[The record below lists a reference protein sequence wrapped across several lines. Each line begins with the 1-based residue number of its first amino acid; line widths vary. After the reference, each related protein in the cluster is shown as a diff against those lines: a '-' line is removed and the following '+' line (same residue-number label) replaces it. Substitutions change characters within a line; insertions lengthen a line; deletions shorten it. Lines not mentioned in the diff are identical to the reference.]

1 VSSKKP
7 EYVTAPD
14 GLPARVVG
22 PWVARKVQF
31 VDNQTTIF
39 ATGMKNKWPA
49 RAYVELFAG
58 PGLSFDRTGREFV
71 AGSAIRALD
80 RNFTHYAFVDIDR
93 QAANALRER
102 INARGKSAVAPVFQM
117 DCNSAVPSI
126 RRVIPGDA
134 LTLAFVDP
142 TSWQVR
148 LSTIEALA
156 KDRRVDLLM
165 TFHAGSMKRLAH
177 MSSPALNE
185 FFGTEDWRAALA
197 CPWWERL
204 ESLLRLY
211 NEQLAQF
218 GYLESWQYRVPVK
231 NSRGVAMYQLVMFSK
246 HARGV
251 DFWRKSIAH
260 DPHPSGQTSIFD
272 WLEPVPG

>member
-1 VSSKKP
+1 MSKRA
-7 EYVTAPD
+7 EYLTAPD

-39 ATGMKNKWPA
+39 ATGMKNRWEH

-58 PGLSFDRTGREFV
+58 PGLSYDRVGHEFI

-93 QAANALRER
+93 RAVNALRER
-102 INARGKSAVAPVFQM
+102 IDARGKSAVAPVFQA
-117 DCNSAVPSI
+117 DCNSAVPAI
-126 RRVIPGDA
+126 QRVVPADA
-134 LTLAFVDP
+134 LTLAFIDP

-148 LSTIEALA
+148 MSTIEALA

-165 TFHAGSMKRLAH
+165 TFHAGSMKRLAN
-177 MSSPALNE
+177 MSGNGALDA
-185 FFGTEDWRAALA
+185 FFGTDEWRAALR

-204 ESLLRLY
+204 ENLLQLY
-211 NEQLAQF
+211 NRQLGTL
-218 GYLESWQYRVPVK
+218 GYLESWQHRVPVK
-231 NSRGVAMYQLVMFSK
+231 NSRGVAMYQ
-246 HARGV
+246 RGV
-251 DFWRKSIAH
+251 RVRSKPQHLVVQRSLGPRCCGMAGEEGFEPSI
-260 DPHPSGQTSIFD
+260 S
-272 WLEPVPG
+272 

>member
-1 VSSKKP
+1 MSKNKP
-7 EYVTAPD
+7 EYVSAPD

-22 PWVARKVQF
+22 PWVGRKVQF

-39 ATGMKNKWPA
+39 ANGMKNKWNH
-49 RAYVELFAG
+49 RAYVELFSG
-58 PGLSFDRTGREFV
+58 PGLSFDRVGHAFV
-71 AGSAIRALD
+71 PGSAIRALE

-93 QAANALRER
+93 TAVTALRQR
-102 INARGKSAVAPVFQM
+102 IEARGKTPLAPVFQS
-117 DCNSAVPSI
+117 DCNKAVAAI
-126 RRVIPGDA
+126 HGAIPADA

-156 KDRRVDLLM
+156 ANRRVDLLM

-177 MSSPALNE
+177 MSSPALDA
-185 FFGTEDWRAALA
+185 FFGTDEWRAALA

-204 ESLLRLY
+204 EALLRLY
-211 NEQLAQF
+211 NRQLAQF
-218 GYLESWQYRVPVK
+218 GYLDSWQYRVPVK
-231 NSRGVAMYQLVMFSK
+231 NSRGVSMYQLVMFSK

-260 DPHPSGQTSIFD
+260 DPHPSGQTSIYD
-272 WLEPVPG
+272 VLEPGLG

>member
-1 VSSKKP
+1 VSKRA
-7 EYVTAPD
+7 EYLTAPD

-39 ATGMKNKWPA
+39 ATGMKNRWEH

-58 PGLSFDRTGREFV
+58 PGLSYDRVGHEFI

-80 RNFTHYAFVDIDR
+80 RNFTNYAFVDIDR
-93 QAANALRER
+93 RAVNALRER
-102 INARGKSAVAPVFQM
+102 IDARGKSAVAPVFQG
-117 DCNSAVPSI
+117 DCNSAVPAI
-126 RRVIPGDA
+126 QRVVPADA
-134 LTLAFVDP
+134 LTLAFIDP

-148 LSTIEALA
+148 MSTIEALA

-177 MSSPALNE
+177 MSRNGALDA
-185 FFGTEDWRAALA
+185 FFGTDEWRAALR

-204 ESLLRLY
+204 ENLLQLY
-211 NEQLAQF
+211 NRQLGAL
-218 GYLESWQYRVPVK
+218 GYLESWQHRVPVK

-246 HARGV
+246 HPRGV

-260 DPHPSGQTSIFD
+260 DPHPLYGDGLFGA
-272 WLEPVPG
+272 L